1 MEQQRRRVTHFF
13 YPQLELF
20 VLFFGRGGPYRQN
33 QKGNVTVEGARS
45 MELNELLGTIEND
58 FFMVIAAAG
67 VG

>member
-1 MEQQRRRVTHFF
+1 MSLISFIHNLS
-13 YPQLELF
+13 YLF
-20 VLFFGRGGPYRQN
+20 CFFGRGGPYRQN

-45 MELNELLGTIEND
+45 MELKELLGTIEND

>member
-1 MEQQRRRVTHFF
+1 
-13 YPQLELF
+13 
-20 VLFFGRGGPYRQN
+20 LFFGRGGPYRQN

-45 MELNELLGTIEND
+45 MELKELLGTIEND